1 VQSNVAQSFITIDPS
16 PNASAAEK
24 QSGDSPAQTILAP
37 AKVNLTLRI
46 RGRRLDGYHALE
58 SLVAFAPFGDEL
70 TFWPGAPLGL
80 TVTGPTAA
88 DSGPLADN
96 LVLRAVRAAAERIEG
111 LRLGRFALLKQLP
124 AGAGLGGGSAD
135 AAAALRFIA
144 AANGLSL
151 DDPRLREAARVTGA
165 DIPVCLDP
173 RPRIMRGIGDI
184 LSSPLDLPRL
194 GLLIVHPGIAVAT
207 APVFRALGLVPGQGL
222 EAGQDTEGPP
232 VTVPRGSEAL
242 LAWLGNAGNDLEAPA
257 LAIAPPIADVLA
269 AIAALP
275 GCRLARMSGSGSACF
290 GLFAAGEGTA
300 AAARQ
305 LAALYP
311 NWWVRAGTIGHAGGH
326 PSSCSTY

>member
-1 VQSNVAQSFITIDPS
+1 M
-16 PNASAAEK
+16 
-24 QSGDSPAQTILAP
+24 
-37 AKVNLTLRI
+37 
-46 RGRRLDGYHALE
+46 
-58 SLVAFAPFGDEL
+58 
-70 TFWPGAPLGL
+70 
-80 TVTGPTAA
+80 
-88 DSGPLADN
+88 
-96 LVLRAVRAAAERIEG
+96 LRAVRAAAERIEG

-151 DDPRLREAARVTGA
+151 DDPQLREAARVTGA

-184 LSSPLDLPRL
+184 LSSPLELPQL

-232 VTVPRGSEAL
+232 VTVPRDSEAL

-290 GLFAAGEGTA
+290 GLFAAGEA

-305 LAALYP
+305 LAAEHP
-311 NWWVRAGTIGHAGGH
+311 NWWVRAGTIGHAVIVLDILNAAAGAVFENSKRPRRDHSGLIFAALMIGH
-326 PSSCSTY
+326 HRSISAL